1 MKKIYSS
8 RINWTYA
15 GTDRRGQMGEPM
27 PEDYSE
33 EWEGN
38 VVGYYHNLDEF
49 DSDHWKLEAGLPDG
63 EELYQDFQG
72 LEPDSDSI
80 YTLYIDDEPVSII
93 FAADDGQR
101 FIWVA
106 RVADDNSDAYRA
118 YYDKAEAEAMAQH
131 YFDHLTATERKTHTV
146 SVEGYIFKADEIG
159 NTDAEIFWHEAVLE
173 DHQATSDPDYYSE
186 VKA

>member
-8 RINWTYA
+8 SISWTYA
-15 GTDRRGQMGEPM
+15 GTDRRGQMGEPV

-38 VVGYYHNLDEF
+38 VEGYYHNLDEF

-80 YTLYIDDEPVSII
+80 YTLYIDDEPVSVL

-101 FIWVA
+101 FIWIA
-106 RVADDNSDAYRA
+106 RVADDNSDTYRA
-118 YYDKAEAEAMAQH
+118 YFDRESAEATARS
-131 YFDHLTATERKTHTV
+131 YFNHLTPRERMTHSVT
-146 SVEGYIFKADEIG
+146 VEGYIIPADDPR
-159 NTDAEIFWHEAVLE
+159 DAEAVWSDLLI
-173 DHQATSDPDYYSE
+173 DDDPATHDPDVYEE